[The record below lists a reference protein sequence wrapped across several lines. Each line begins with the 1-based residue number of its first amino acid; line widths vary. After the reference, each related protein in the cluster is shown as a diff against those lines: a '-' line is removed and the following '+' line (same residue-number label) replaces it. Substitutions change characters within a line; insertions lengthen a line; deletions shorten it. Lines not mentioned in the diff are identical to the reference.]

1 MAENIDL
8 NLNLNTNN
16 ADNSLN
22 ALTQKLSDLK
32 SRIGDVG
39 AGSAEFKKL
48 QQEIIETDT
57 KLKNLNK
64 SIEGVDTERLVG
76 EIGKFAG
83 GMTQAFAG
91 LTLLAG
97 KGNKSIEELQE
108 TLNKSIGIVM
118 AVKGAMDAYT
128 ASVNLAKVAQTA
140 LNTTMKSNPWG
151 VVITALS
158 AVVIAIGALIKKE
171 KELTDAEKASI
182 AAIKERQESMK
193 QNYTIYQENI
203 KAVEDFIVT
212 LNNQSK
218 TQLQVALD
226 QLTAA
231 KMSEMAVGSQATAIK
246 SLTTQIADL
255 EAKQKSLGKAPTPSD
270 YMKNGRYDV
279 DAYNMALKNYQIELE
294 DLPYQ
299 LEQARTKLESLE
311 EAEKKHTNIINEK
324 YNALEAELRQ
334 TIARNKAL
342 EEQKK
347 LLEARNKFEM
357 DYLDRI
363 RQLQIN
369 AIDDER
375 YREEQQALFDY
386 EMSVKKIENEVKALK
401 YGKDKEEA
409 IIGQFV
415 LWYKE
420 NYADKLRDIDNKY
433 NSDKV
438 KGTKTTYDE
447 IEKIT
452 ISYVDKAIELM
463 KKFQEE
469 EEKADSIRLAMYNNL
484 INTLQKMFSA
494 DTFNFIDDNLQT
506 AFQTAFASIGNIFD
520 TWNKEYDANTEQWVK
535 NLDKVQSV
543 MVALADTMGGVFQM
557 INDNIEQSLESN
569 IEKSTKAFQDQMDM
583 VQESYEEGVINKEQY
598 EAAMDS
604 IEKKQA
610 EQEKRLKHDA
620 FEKERTAAIVQATIN
635 GIVGAIAQ
643 YEAGPVAGI
652 ALSAVVAA
660 LAAVQIALISSQE
673 NPYAKGGILRGASH
687 AQGGIEYQVGGRM
700 VELEGNEMVINKKA
714 TAIPEY
720 RSMASAINVATG
732 GVPFEGSKPFSMLN
746 RDDLDYIVNSIAAIP
761 VIVSEN
767 DITKTQRKVSVT
779 QSRSKF

>member
-8 NLNLNTNN
+8 NLNLNTSN

-22 ALTQKLSDLK
+22 GLTQKLSDLK

-97 KGNKSIEELQE
+97 KGNKSIEELQA

-151 VVITALS
+151 LVIAALS

-182 AAIKERQESMK
+182 AAIKDRQEAMR

-203 KAVEDFIVT
+203 KAVEDFINT

-231 KMSEMAVGSQATAIK
+231 KTAEMAVGSQATAIK

-270 YMKNGRYDV
+270 YMKNGLYDV

-311 EAEKKHTNIINEK
+311 EAEKKHANIINEK
-324 YNALEAELRQ
+324 YNALESELRQ

-347 LLEARNKFEM
+347 LLEARNRFEM

-433 NSDKV
+433 NLDKV

-452 ISYVDKAIELM
+452 ISYVDKAIALM
-463 KKFQEE
+463 KKYQEE
-469 EEKADSIRLAMYNNL
+469 EEKADSIRLAMYNNF
-484 INTLQKMFSA
+484 ITTLQKMFSA
-494 DTFNFIDDNLQT
+494 DSFNFIDDNLQT

-520 TWNKEYDANTEQWVK
+520 TWNKEYDQNTEQWVK

-583 VQESYEEGVINKEQY
+583 VQESYDEGVINKEQY

-620 FEKERTAAIVQATIN
+620 FEKERIAAIVQATIN

-643 YEAGPVAGI
+643 YEAGPAGI

-660 LAAVQIALISSQE
+660 LAAAQIALISSQE

-700 VELEGNEMVINKKA
+700 VELEGGEAVINKRSM
-714 TAIPEY
+714 AIPEY
-720 RSMASAINVATG
+720 RNMASAINVAGG
-732 GVPFEGSKPFSMLN
+732 GVPFGNGSSLADFI
-746 RDDLDYIVNSIAAIP
+746 DYDRLAEASTRNLRVY
-761 VIVSEN
+761 VTEN
-767 DITKTQRKVSVT
+767 DISTVQKKVAVT

>member
-732 GVPFEGSKPFSMLN
+732 GVPFEGTKPFSMLN